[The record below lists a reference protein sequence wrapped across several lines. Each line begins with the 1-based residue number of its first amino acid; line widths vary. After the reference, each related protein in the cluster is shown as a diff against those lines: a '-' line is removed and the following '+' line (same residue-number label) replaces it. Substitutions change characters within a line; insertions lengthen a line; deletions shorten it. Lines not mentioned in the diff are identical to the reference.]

1 MDDDGVDLIGDLIDG
16 EEGIDNDLGLI
27 LFVAFLSHI
36 VLKPID
42 GNDEVIGELGNKMM
56 LS

>member
-16 EEGIDNDLGLI
+16 EEGIDSDLGLI

-56 LS
+56 LN